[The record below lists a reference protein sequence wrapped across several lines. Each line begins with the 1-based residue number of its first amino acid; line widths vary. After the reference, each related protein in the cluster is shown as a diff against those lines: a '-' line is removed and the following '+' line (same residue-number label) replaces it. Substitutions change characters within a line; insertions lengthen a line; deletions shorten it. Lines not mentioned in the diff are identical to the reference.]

1 MGHPNIFN
9 LMRSSTIKS
18 RDILIATIS
27 EPYVLDST
35 VFCFLL
41 KDLIMALFTKM
52 IQSSTTQAMI
62 NLGNVTNSQ
71 FQVGK
76 SINLFLPNFSIT
88 KHDITGDDIVVL
100 NLEGKGFV
108 DVTALKDIYANFV

>member
-1 MGHPNIFN
+1 MCSESGV
-9 LMRSSTIKS
+9 LEKLTTSRSVSLT
-18 RDILIATIS
+18 ATI
-27 EPYVLDST
+27 
-35 VFCFLL
+35 LL
-41 KDLIMALFTKM
+41 EKHQVALFTKM